1 MSDAARKV
9 PVTVVILTLNEED
22 NIRRCVSCVHNAE
35 QVVVVDSF
43 SSDKTIENARSIRS
57 DAKILQHSF
66 RDFADQRNWALN
78 NITPPSGWVLFVDA
92 DEFCT
97 EALLDEVRNFVGGAG
112 DNVGAYVSGKNYFF
126 NRWLRF
132 STMYPFYQLR
142 LLKWGKVKFEKV
154 GHGQREV
161 TSGQLGYL
169 KESWRHESFSKGVAE
184 WVARH
189 NRYTTDEASL
199 MLAYKTESIDWKKL
213 VLGSQMQRR
222 RQLKVLS
229 ARLPCRPLVRFVYVY
244 LLKGGFRDG
253 YPGLLYCLLLLANQI
268 VLSVKMKELREKNR
282 AL

>member
-1 MSDAARKV
+1 M
-9 PVTVVILTLNEED
+9 TVVILTLNEED